1 MPPFTCCETL
11 LINHLRRFLFGFFR
25 SLAFCS
31 FFINLLVHPPLLG
44 DGQNVIRQPVQHQTG
59 SEDEEHHAEDE
70 RHDQHHLG
78 LRRISGFGLSFT
90 WMNIVAIMRAARMN
104 QGSGAARS
112 LIHRI
117 QPEPRSSTEARST
130 QYRARNTGI

>member
-78 LRRISGFGLSFT
+78 LRRISRLRIELHLDEHRRHHDERQNEPG
-90 WMNIVAIMRAARMN
+90 I
-104 QGSGAARS
+104 RS
-112 LIHRI
+112 RQILNP
-117 QPEPRSSTEARST
+117 QNPAGTATEARST